1 MHLLPSVRKF
11 HNSKLFFSKIELSK
25 ILSCYS
31 LGVSKGNWK
40 DYAIFF
46 GKQEA
51 SFYMFKHSLA
61 SPDCILTKITKNKKN
76 SIVYN
81 LKIQNSLKKKYNKID
96 DILAFLKRRELHTV
110 SYTHL
115 TLPTTP
121 YV

>member
-1 MHLLPSVRKF
+1 MDVLPSVRKF

-61 SPDCILTKITKNKKN
+61 TPDCILSKISKNKKN
-76 SIVYN
+76 VIIYN
-81 LKIQNSLKKKYNKID
+81 LKIQNSIKTKYNKID
-96 DILAFLKRRELHTV
+96 DVLVFLKRRELHII
-110 SYTHL
+110 
-115 TLPTTP
+115 
-121 YV
+121 

>member
-1 MHLLPSVRKF
+1 MELLPSVRKF

-61 SPDCILTKITKNKKN
+61 TPDCILSKISKNKKN
-76 SIVYN
+76 VIIYN
-81 LKIQNSLKKKYNKID
+81 LKIQNSIKTKYNKID
-96 DILAFLKRRELHTV
+96 DVLVFLKRRELHII
-110 SYTHL
+110 
-115 TLPTTP
+115 
-121 YV
+121 

>member
-61 SPDCILTKITKNKKN
+61 SPDCILTKITKTLMMLF
-76 SIVYN
+76 ITLYY
-81 LKIQNSLKKKYNKID
+81 I
-96 DILAFLKRRELHTV
+96 FLKTADMIF
-110 SYTHL
+110 
-115 TLPTTP
+115 
-121 YV
+121 

>member
-1 MHLLPSVRKF
+1 MDLLPSVRKF
-11 HNSKLFFSKIELSK
+11 HNSKLFFSKTELSK

-40 DYAIFF
+40 DYAIIF

-61 SPDCILTKITKNKKN
+61 SPDCILTKISKNKKN
-76 SIVYN
+76 SVIYN

-96 DILAFLKRRELHTV
+96 DILAFLKRRELHII
-110 SYTHL
+110 
-115 TLPTTP
+115 
-121 YV
+121 